1 MKREIKF
8 KAWHRNKMYNVN
20 TLGIKEDGI
29 HKSMS
34 FAHKP
39 FQSKEMKK
47 EMGEDCEMFNETTE
61 FMQYTG
67 LKDKNGKE
75 IYEGDILKIETDI
88 IGEVVFKDG
97 CFVNNSSGWGLHTY
111 LSMPTPYKIPEIEI
125 IGNIYENPELL
136 K

>member
-1 MKREIKF
+1 MNNEAGLRI
-8 KAWHRNKMYNVN
+8 WPYNEN
-20 TLGIKEDGI
+20 
-29 HKSMS
+29 
-34 FAHKP
+34 P
-39 FQSKEMKK
+39 SKNWLEGDK
-47 EMGEDCEMFNETTE
+47 CEL
-61 FMQYTG
+61 MQYIG

-136 K
+136 KS